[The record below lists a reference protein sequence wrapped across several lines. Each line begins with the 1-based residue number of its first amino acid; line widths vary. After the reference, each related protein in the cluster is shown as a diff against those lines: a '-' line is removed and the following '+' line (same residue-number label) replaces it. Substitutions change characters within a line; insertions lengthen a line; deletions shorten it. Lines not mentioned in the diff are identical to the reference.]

1 MSSTDDNDR
10 GARSARTSRPPSSE
24 RERQRRRIWRAT
36 RALAVGGVAATAA
49 FLFAVAHGGGRSATP
64 TADATQS
71 RAGDTGAV
79 VPLSSAEDDANSS
92 GDENGSDSVDDE
104 GGGTASPSIAASQAA
119 PTPTNAA
126 PLTHSGGS

>member
-10 GARSARTSRPPSSE
+10 GARSARTSRPPSAE

-49 FLFAVAHGGGRSATP
+49 FLFAVAHGGGRAATP

-71 RAGDTGAV
+71 RAGD
-79 VPLSSAEDDANSS
+79 
-92 GDENGSDSVDDE
+92 ENGSDSLDDE
-104 GGGTASPSIAASQAA
+104 GGGTASPSLAPSQAA
-119 PTPTNAA
+119 PTPTYAA
-126 PLTHSGGS
+126 PVTHSGGS